1 MRPPIVGARLWDA
14 VLGRENG
21 TCGCAGE
28 CGKYHKESGGRC
40 DRHDALIVA
49 PRDLATP
56 LAAAV
61 GLDPADLTAWC
72 ARCHGPARSAAAKAA
87 RAARAERY
95 ESESLF

>member
-1 MRPPIVGARLWDA
+1 MRPPIVGAHLWDA
-14 VLGRENG
+14 VLRRENG

-28 CGKYHKESGGRC
+28 CGKCHKESGGRC

-56 LAAAV
+56 LAVAV
-61 GLDPADLTAWC
+61 VLAPADVTTWC
-72 ARCHGPARSAAAKAA
+72 ARCHGPARSAAVKAA

>member
-1 MRPPIVGARLWDA
+1 MRPPIVGAHLWGA
-14 VLGRENG
+14 VLGREND

-28 CGKYHKESGGRC
+28 CGKHHKESGGRC

-49 PRDLATP
+49 PRDLGTP
-56 LAAAV
+56 LAVAV
-61 GLDPADLTAWC
+61 GLDPADLTTWC